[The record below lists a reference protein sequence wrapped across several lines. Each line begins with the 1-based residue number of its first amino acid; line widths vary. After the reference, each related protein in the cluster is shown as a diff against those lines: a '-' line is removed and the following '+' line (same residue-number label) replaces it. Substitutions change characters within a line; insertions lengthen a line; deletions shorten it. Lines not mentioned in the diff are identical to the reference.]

1 MQEPPHP
8 AHKSRRKRAHPL
20 LKSAAWAGGLL
31 AVAGFGGFLGA
42 QAWLESYL
50 KSESFRARV
59 ESSLGHHLRS
69 QVTLAPLKRDGTTVF
84 TEALDA
90 LGEAGA
96 PFAQCQVRS
105 ARAELDLNALWRR
118 AWRIEDLQIQQLDLE
133 FPATLHP
140 SSEPAA
146 PPSALP
152 SAATWLSKYL
162 PNHSEFGSVRVARAS
177 LHKGTL
183 ELRQARLTA
192 KPVGSDWEI
201 LAETGEIR
209 LPALPPLELSSA
221 RVTLRPKA
229 VVIRNSRAL
238 FRSGGEVSSTG
249 EWSQSGGTSL
259 DAKFENVGLEPFLN
273 PQWQTRLKGT
283 LQGEVHF
290 QQGPQSGAEPELSGH
305 IRLKGGRLESLPILS
320 QIDSFLGTPRFRQV
334 PLKTASAR
342 IRITPQRF
350 EFHEIHLDGD
360 GLMRVEG
367 ILFVEKGQLQG
378 QLHLGLSP
386 ALTQWLPGA
395 RSKVFTEQRDGYVWT
410 PVRISGT
417 TDKPE
422 EDLSARLIAGAKD
435 AVVDTLKNAIPPSLT
450 APLPGAAKSL
460 LDSVQSVLPNR

>member
-1 MQEPPHP
+1 MQDAPHHT
-8 AHKSRRKRAHPL
+8 HKSRRKRAHPL

-31 AVAGFGGFLGA
+31 AVAGFGGFLGV

-50 KSESFRARV
+50 KSEAFRSRV
-59 ESSLGHHLRS
+59 ASSLGHHLRS
-69 QVTLAPLKRDGTTVF
+69 NVTLAPLKRDGTTVF
-84 TEALDA
+84 TDAVDA
-90 LGEAGA
+90 LGESGA
-96 PFAQCQVRS
+96 PFAQCQIRS

-133 FPATLHP
+133 LPSNP
-140 SSEPAA
+140 GSSSEPSA
-146 PPSALP
+146 PHPALP
-152 SAATWLSKYL
+152 VAGTWLSKYL
-162 PNHSEFGSVRVARAS
+162 PNHAEFGVVRVARAS
-177 LHKGTL
+177 LRKGPL

-192 KPVGSDWEI
+192 KPAASDWEV

-229 VVIRNSRAL
+229 LVIRNSRAL
-238 FRSGGEVSSTG
+238 FRSGGEISSTG

-273 PQWQTRLKGT
+273 SQWQSRLKGA

-290 QQGPQSGAEPELSGH
+290 QQNAQTGSEPELSGQ
-305 IRLKGGRLESLPILS
+305 IRLKGGRLESLPLLS

-350 EFHEIHLDGD
+350 EFHELQLDGD

-367 ILFVEKGQLQG
+367 SLFVEKGQLQG
-378 QLHLGLSP
+378 QLQLGLSP

-410 PVRISGT
+410 PVRVTGT
-417 TDKPE
+417 TEKPE
-422 EDLSARLIAGAKD
+422 EDLTARLLASAKD
-435 AVVDTLKNAIPPSLT
+435 AVVDTLKNSIPPSLS

-460 LDSVQSVLPNR
+460 LDSVKSVLPNP